1 MGAISKLTEKCK
13 LCANVDKCHHKKM
26 ELCAYFEPTIS
37 ADLSGCASLS
47 VTEEMAVKHNYRD
60 IKIGENTT
68 VTIDIEELKRQIKE
82 DFYKQVGLGCFLT

>member
-1 MGAISKLTEKCK
+1 MGAIIKLSEKCK

-37 ADLSGCASLS
+37 ANLSDCASLS
-47 VTEEMAVKHNYRD
+47 VTKEMAVKHNYRD

-82 DFYKQVGLGCFLT
+82 DFYRQDGLGRFLT

>member
-1 MGAISKLTEKCK
+1 MGAISKLSEKCK

-37 ADLSGCASLS
+37 ADLSGCTS
-47 VTEEMAVKHNYRD
+47 EMAVKHNYRD

-68 VTIDIEELKRQIKE
+68 VTIDIEELNRQIKE
-82 DFYKQVGLGCFLT
+82 DFYRQVGLGCFLT

>member
-1 MGAISKLTEKCK
+1 MGAISKLSEKCK

-37 ADLSGCASLS
+37 ANLSDCAPLS
-47 VTEEMAVKHNYRD
+47 VVKEMVVKHNYRD

-68 VTIDIEELKRQIKE
+68 VTIDLEELKRQIEE
-82 DFYKQVGLGCFLT
+82 DFYRQVRLGCFF